1 MTPSDATPARVAA
14 IDVARAVAV
23 IGVVVNH
30 SIDGM
35 VGAGLIGD
43 GHPLERLNAALYVF
57 RMPALALL
65 LGLFIPRSVARR
77 GVAGYLAHR
86 GAVLVWLYLLWFAL
100 QSSIESL
107 TSDYKNLER
116 PWGAIVRVWEPFAHL
131 WFLPFLLVA
140 SAVLAVLQPWRGRAR
155 QVLAGGGL
163 VLVGVLL
170 WGWDRNVV
178 GLTGLSLLAF
188 AAVGSMLGLARLGGW
203 MQRSA
208 AGWAAAGVAAGA
220 VFLALLQLG
229 PVPGTLPE
237 DVGYLTRAVSALAA
251 AAGTL
256 ALLAVA
262 VLLSRSAPVA
272 AFLAAIGRRTLP
284 VYLAHVV
291 IVAGVRV
298 ALGAVGVDQPV
309 VIVVVAVLAGVGL
322 PFAAAVFAD
331 GRPWASWLFDL
342 PEPLRRRL
350 PRPRAR
356 QPLPAPEPN
365 TVAAANAVAPQS
377 GPLRAVRR
385 VQPEN

>member
-1 MTPSDATPARVAA
+1 MTPRDATPSRVTA

-43 GHPLERLNAALYVF
+43 EHPLERLNAALYVF

-65 LGLFIPRSVARR
+65 LGLFIPRSVAKR
-77 GVAGYLAHR
+77 GVWGYVVHR
-86 GAVLVWLYLLWFAL
+86 GAVLLWLYLLWFAL
-100 QSSIESL
+100 QSSIETL
-107 TSDYKNLER
+107 TSDYKNLAR
-116 PWGAIVRVWEPFAHL
+116 PWSAIVRVWEPFAHL

-140 SAVLAVLQPWRGRAR
+140 SAVLAVLQPWRGRTR

-163 VLVGVLL
+163 VLLGVLL
-170 WGWDRNVV
+170 WGWDRDVV

-188 AAVGSMLGLARLGGW
+188 AAVGSMLGLARLGAW

-208 AGWAAAGVAAGA
+208 AGWAAVGVAAA
-220 VFLALLQLG
+220 LLFLALLQLE

-237 DVGYLTRAVSALAA
+237 EVGLGVRAVSMLTAA
-251 AAGTL
+251 VGTA

-262 VLLSRSAPVA
+262 VLLSRIPPMA
-272 AFLAAIGRRTLP
+272 AFLSAVGRRTLP

-298 ALGAVGVDQPV
+298 ALDAAGVDQPV
-309 VIVVVAVLAGVGL
+309 LILVVAVAAGVGL
-322 PFAAAVFAD
+322 PYAVAVFAD
-331 GRPWASWLFDL
+331 GRPWANWVFDL

-350 PRPRAR
+350 PAGTRRP
-356 QPLPAPEPN
+356 QPEPEPEPN
-365 TVAAANAVAPQS
+365 TVAPTNEVEPQPFPDDARS
-377 GPLRAVRR
+377 ARR
-385 VQPEN
+385 D

>member
-1 MTPSDATPARVAA
+1 MTPRDATPARVAA

-43 GHPLERLNAALYVF
+43 GHPLEQLNAALYVF

-170 WGWDRNVV
+170 WGWDRNLV

-188 AAVGSMLGLARLGGW
+188 AAVGSMLGLTRLGGW

-208 AGWAAAGVAAGA
+208 AGWAAAGLAAGA

-237 DVGYLTRAVSALAA
+237 EVGYLTRAVSALAA

-262 VLLSRSAPVA
+262 VLLSRLAPVA
-272 AFLAAIGRRTLP
+272 AFLAAVGRRTLP

-298 ALGAVGVDQPV
+298 ALGAAGVDQPV

-350 PRPRAR
+350 P
-356 QPLPAPEPN
+356 
-365 TVAAANAVAPQS
+365 
-377 GPLRAVRR
+377 
-385 VQPEN
+385 